1 MTVTNIYSC
10 EKCKREIVDDK
21 KLCFDCQN
29 KKDDKEKT
37 ILKWIFVGLSSLSLV
52 GVALIKHFSGSDKDN
67 L

>member
-1 MTVTNIYSC
+1 MIVTNIYFC
-10 EKCKREIVDDK
+10 EKCKRELGDDK

-37 ILKWIFVGLSSLSLV
+37 IFKWIFGGFSSLV
-52 GVALIKHFSGSDKDN
+52 GVALIKHFFGSDKDN